1 MGREIFD
8 KLYKT
13 LTEKYAK
20 DNELLKYKIQDFL
33 SNQSEIRM
41 YVEDSPNFGHQ
52 SSTLHVM
59 RRLIDMGFVKG
70 TISIVCANINVVNT
84 LSYLL
89 PKIQNNKEQ
98 QSFSLDGHP
107 QIKIEVLTIDNLNCR
122 SDILLGITGG
132 FDNNDYEALQ
142 NPPLTL
148 KVKHFIVLQPYRWD
162 YLLPDSGYSQ
172 IQWSED
178 DSKSLIP
185 PLKYVNLVENIK
197 GFIDKA
203 YYYKRQGDN
212 FPEKQDEWD
221 ENQYKVLEK
230 IVSDSAVSIC
240 VTYGMNGKNNLPAF
254 SLDMLINIS
263 AIIMESNLS
272 KEKKNIVISFSDIDK
287 SVYTALK
294 QKLDGQTDN
303 PFGIYCKS
311 KNLKCKIEYIIK
323 PDVQEFNS
331 KLKSIQAGN
340 VLIVEIGTVPQPLF
354 NYVFANLLFHLYSRD
369 KELQISRFLP
379 NIHFCKWQGQQL
391 EKESHQ
397 SIHPLAC
404 VPPLRHIRIN
414 ISMQLLCNK

>member
-1 MGREIFD
+1 
-8 KLYKT
+8 
-13 LTEKYAK
+13 
-20 DNELLKYKIQDFL
+20 
-33 SNQSEIRM
+33 
-41 YVEDSPNFGHQ
+41 
-52 SSTLHVM
+52 
-59 RRLIDMGFVKG
+59 
-70 TISIVCANINVVNT
+70 
-84 LSYLL
+84 
-89 PKIQNNKEQ
+89 
-98 QSFSLDGHP
+98 
-107 QIKIEVLTIDNLNCR
+107 
-122 SDILLGITGG
+122 
-132 FDNNDYEALQ
+132 
-142 NPPLTL
+142 
-148 KVKHFIVLQPYRWD
+148 
-162 YLLPDSGYSQ
+162 
-172 IQWSED
+172 
-178 DSKSLIP
+178 
-185 PLKYVNLVENIK
+185 
-197 GFIDKA
+197 
-203 YYYKRQGDN
+203 
-212 FPEKQDEWD
+212 
-221 ENQYKVLEK
+221 
-230 IVSDSAVSIC
+230 
-240 VTYGMNGKNNLPAF
+240 MNGKNNLPAF

>member
-1 MGREIFD
+1 M
-8 KLYKT
+8 KT
-13 LTEKYAK
+13 NIKFLKNCIRQCGLHMCNLWDEQEK
-20 DNELLKYKIQDFL
+20 
-33 SNQSEIRM
+33 QSASLFSG
-41 YVEDSPNFGHQ
+41 YVN
-52 SSTLHVM
+52 
-59 RRLIDMGFVKG
+59 
-70 TISIVCANINVVNT
+70 
-84 LSYLL
+84 
-89 PKIQNNKEQ
+89 
-98 QSFSLDGHP
+98 
-107 QIKIEVLTIDNLNCR
+107 
-122 SDILLGITGG
+122 
-132 FDNNDYEALQ
+132 
-142 NPPLTL
+142 
-148 KVKHFIVLQPYRWD
+148 KHFRNHHGKQ
-162 YLLPDSGYSQ
+162 
-172 IQWSED
+172 
-178 DSKSLIP
+178 SKQR
-185 PLKYVNLVENIK
+185 E
-197 GFIDKA
+197 
-203 YYYKRQGDN
+203 
-212 FPEKQDEWD
+212 
-221 ENQYKVLEK
+221 
-230 IVSDSAVSIC
+230 
-240 VTYGMNGKNNLPAF
+240 
-254 SLDMLINIS
+254 
-263 AIIMESNLS
+263 
-272 KEKKNIVISFSDIDK
+272 KNIVISFSDIDK